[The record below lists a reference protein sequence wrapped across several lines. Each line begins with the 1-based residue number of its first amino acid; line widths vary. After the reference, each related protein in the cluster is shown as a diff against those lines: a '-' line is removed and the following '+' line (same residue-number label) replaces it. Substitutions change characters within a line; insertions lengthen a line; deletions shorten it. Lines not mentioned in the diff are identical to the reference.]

1 VATTFAARL
10 VTPEAVVFD
19 EEVEAV
25 ILRTGVGDATF
36 LAGHA
41 QLVGSVEPGLVRFVR
56 TEGSEQRVAAHGG
69 FVHVEAD
76 GRVTVLP
83 PMAELAEDI
92 DLDRARNSLE
102 AAATRLAELA
112 AEGRTSEHAK
122 DETTSVDIEV
132 EEAEAAR
139 RRAQVRVE
147 VAEGLS

>member
-56 TEGSEQRVAAHGG
+56 TEGSEQRVAAHG
-69 FVHVEAD
+69 
-76 GRVTVLP
+76 
-83 PMAELAEDI
+83 
-92 DLDRARNSLE
+92 
-102 AAATRLAELA
+102 
-112 AEGRTSEHAK
+112 
-122 DETTSVDIEV
+122 
-132 EEAEAAR
+132 AAR

>member
-1 VATTFAARL
+1 VPTTFAARL

-56 TEGSEQRVAAHGG
+56 TEGSEQHVAAHGG

-139 RRAQVRVE
+139 RRAEVRVE

>member
-41 QLVGSVEPGLVRFVR
+41 PLVGSVEPGLVRFVR

-83 PMAELAEDI
+83 PMAELAEAI
-92 DLDRARNSLE
+92 DVDRARTSLE
-102 AAATRLAELA
+102 AADTRLAELA
-112 AEGRTSEHAK
+112 AEGRTAEKSSDESTGVDVQLEEAQAAK
-122 DETTSVDIEV
+122 RRAEVRIEV
-132 EEAEAAR
+132 A
-139 RRAQVRVE
+139 
-147 VAEGLS
+147 GG

>member
-41 QLVGSVEPGLVRFVR
+41 PLVGSVEPGLVRFVR

-83 PMAELAEDI
+83 PMAELAEAI
-92 DLDRARNSLE
+92 DVDRARTSLE
-102 AAATRLAELA
+102 AADTRLAELA
-112 AEGRTSEHAK
+112 AEGRTAEKSS
-122 DETTSVDIEV
+122 DEFTGVDVEV
-132 EEAEAAR
+132 EEAEAAK
-139 RRAQVRVE
+139 RRAEVRIE
-147 VAEGLS
+147 VVGG